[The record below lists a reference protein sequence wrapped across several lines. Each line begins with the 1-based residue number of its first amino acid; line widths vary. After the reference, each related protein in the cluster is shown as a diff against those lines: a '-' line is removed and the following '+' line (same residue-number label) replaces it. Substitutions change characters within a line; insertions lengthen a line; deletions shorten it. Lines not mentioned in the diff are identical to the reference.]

1 MKDRYLFRKGT
12 LIQCGV
18 IATTLG
24 VSVWQSPA
32 QIVTLTDNNSV
43 AQIDTGTSSGMFNWS
58 VDGSPQLFQQWFWLR
73 VGAVG
78 GEAPINTIGAPA
90 NTTPTARD
98 LTSIYNNGSYSVRV
112 AYQLNGGAINSGT
125 SGMSEAIRIENLTA
139 GPLDFHFFQ
148 YTDFDLGGAGN
159 NTTVLSQNLFTGRYT
174 TADQVGPGGVF
185 QETLA
190 TPGANRAEAG
200 IFPNTV
206 NSLNDASTTTLNNN
220 LNAGPGDTT
229 YAFQWDV
236 TIVGGGSFEINKA
249 LSLQLTNVPEPSAL
263 ALISLGLAGVAL
275 RKRRTSV

>member
-1 MKDRYLFRKGT
+1 MFATVAST
-12 LIQCGV
+12 L
-18 IATTLG
+18 AA
-24 VSVWQSPA
+24 SVGQGHA

-43 AQIDTGTSSGMFNWS
+43 AQINTSSSAGMFDWS

-78 GEAPINTIGAPA
+78 GEAPINTISAPA
-90 NTTPTARD
+90 NTTPTLRD
-98 LTSIYNNGSYSVRV
+98 LTSIYNNSSYSVRV
-112 AYQLNGGAINSGT
+112 SYQLNGGAISSGT

-159 NTTVLSQNLFTGRYT
+159 NTTLLGQNLFTGRYT

-200 IFPNTV
+200 IYPNTL
-206 NSLNDASTTTLNNN
+206 NSLNDASPTTLNNT
-220 LNAGPGDTT
+220 LSAGPGDTT

-236 TIVGGGSFEINKA
+236 TIAGGGSFEINKA
-249 LSLQLTNVPEPSAL
+249 LSLQLTTVPEPSAL
-263 ALISLGLAGVAL
+263 ALVSVGLVAL
-275 RKRRTSV
+275 ARRKRRTSV